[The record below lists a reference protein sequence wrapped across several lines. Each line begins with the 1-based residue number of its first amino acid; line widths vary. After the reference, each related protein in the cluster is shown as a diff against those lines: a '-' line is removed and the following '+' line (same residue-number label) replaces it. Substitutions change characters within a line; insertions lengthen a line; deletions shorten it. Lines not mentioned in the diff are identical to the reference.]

1 MSRFDNAAQRCGC
14 RTAPTEDAVV
24 PALEQRH
31 RVARVVAGGGFA
43 AVAWLCWS
51 ARISRPLG
59 LVAGWFALS
68 HVVAGITAYSGCP
81 ELGAIPS
88 FVRGRPVVT
97 GCGPWKL
104 LDARIDRFT

>member
-1 MSRFDNAAQRCGC
+1 MTTSGSAAQRCGC
-14 RTAPTEDAVV
+14 HAAPSQDAVI
-24 PALEQRH
+24 PALKPKY
-31 RVARVVAGGGFA
+31 RVARVFAGGGFA

-51 ARISRPLG
+51 TRISRPLA

-88 FVRGRPVVT
+88 VVRGRPVVT

-104 LDARIDRFT
+104 LDERIDRLT